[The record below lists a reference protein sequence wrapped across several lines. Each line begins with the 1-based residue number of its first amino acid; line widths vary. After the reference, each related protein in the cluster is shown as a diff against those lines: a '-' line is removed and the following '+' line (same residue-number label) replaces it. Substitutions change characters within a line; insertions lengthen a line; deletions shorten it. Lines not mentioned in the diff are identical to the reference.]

1 MDFRKERHVVDLLF
15 VIALMF
21 LFAFSAIMLIALG
34 ADVYQK
40 NVDTMQ
46 INYDRRTASAYLIQ
60 KVRQSDEGGSVSI
73 GELGGSKAL
82 ILTNAVGE
90 RDYSTWLYLHE
101 GMLCEQLMRSDL
113 TPMPQAG
120 QKILPVAGFDVS
132 YESENLLRMEL
143 VLENGEQESFYVGLR
158 SDGNK
163 MR

>member
-1 MDFRKERHVVDLLF
+1 MDFRRERHVVDLLF

-60 KVRQSDEGGSVSI
+60 KVRQSDESGSISI
-73 GELGGSKAL
+73 GELKGSKAL
-82 ILTNAVGE
+82 VLTNTVGE
-90 RDYSTWLYLHE
+90 SDYSTWLYLYD
-101 GMLCEQLMRSDL
+101 GMLCEQLMRSDM

-120 QKILPVAGFDVS
+120 QKILPLAGFDAS
-132 YESENLLRMEL
+132 FASDDLLMMQLE
-143 VLENGEQESFYVGLR
+143 LENGEEESFFVGLR

-163 MR
+163 MQ

>member
-1 MDFRKERHVVDLLF
+1 MDLRKERHVVDLLF

-46 INYDRRTASAYLIQ
+46 INYDRRTASAYIIQ
-60 KVRQSDEGGSVSI
+60 KVRQSDESGSVRI
-73 GELGGSKAL
+73 GELKGNKAL

-90 RDYSTWLYLHE
+90 RDYSTWLYLYD
-101 GMLCEQLMRSDL
+101 GMLCEQLMRSDM

-120 QKILPVAGFDVS
+120 QEILPVAGFDVS
-132 YESENLLRMEL
+132 FAADDLLRIKL
-143 VLENGEQESFYVGLR
+143 VLENGEDESFFVGLR
-158 SDGNK
+158 SDGSG
-163 MR
+163 M

>member
-1 MDFRKERHVVDLLF
+1 MDFRRERHVVDLLF

-60 KVRQSDEGGSVSI
+60 KVRQSDESGSISI
-73 GELGGSKAL
+73 GELKGSRAL

-90 RDYSTWLYLHE
+90 RDYSTWLYLYD
-101 GMLCEQLMRSDL
+101 GMLCEQLMRSDM

-120 QKILPVAGFDVS
+120 QKILPLAGFDAS
-132 YESENLLRMEL
+132 FASDDLLMMEL
-143 VLENGEQESFYVGLR
+143 VLENGEKESFFVGLR

-163 MR
+163 KQ

>member
-1 MDFRKERHVVDLLF
+1 MDFRRERHVVDLLF

-60 KVRQSDEGGSVSI
+60 KVRQSDESGSISI
-73 GELGGSKAL
+73 GELKGSKAL
-82 ILTNAVGE
+82 VLTNTVGE
-90 RDYSTWLYLHE
+90 RDYSTWLYLYD
-101 GMLCEQLMRSDL
+101 GMLCEQLMRSDM

-120 QKILPVAGFDVS
+120 QKILPLAGFDAS
-132 YESENLLRMEL
+132 FASDDLLMMQLE
-143 VLENGEQESFYVGLR
+143 LENGEEESFFVGLR

-163 MR
+163 MQ

>member
-1 MDFRKERHVVDLLF
+1 MDLRKERHVVDLLF

-60 KVRQSDEGGSVSI
+60 KVRQSDESGSVSI
-73 GELGGSKAL
+73 GELKGNKAL

-90 RDYSTWLYLHE
+90 RDYSTWLYLYD
-101 GMLCEQLMRSDL
+101 GMLCEQLMRSDM

-120 QKILPVAGFDVS
+120 QEILPVEGFDVTFAADD
-132 YESENLLRMEL
+132 LLQIKL
-143 VLENGEQESFYVGLR
+143 VLENGEKESFFVGLR
-158 SDGNK
+158 SDGSG
-163 MR
+163 M